1 MLYPLAPLTPVILP
15 SCPSQLDEFTA
26 LVDLF
31 KPVMH
36 TLLLIWKHSG
46 HYNVAPRFVTLVLEI
61 CNDLIMQVSRS
72 DRSRLFDWLYHTCL
86 IVSEAMRN

>member
-1 MLYPLAPLTPVILP
+1 M
-15 SCPSQLDEFTA
+15 
-26 LVDLF
+26 DLF

-61 CNDLIMQVSRS
+61 CNDLIMQVGQCSGTKAT
-72 DRSRLFDWLYHTCL
+72 WVVKGQC
-86 IVSEAMRN
+86 